1 MYEEITG
8 VNEAAV
14 EETPIQAAAEQD
26 DDVVTVADLMGDEPE
41 DQAEAQEEQGE
52 QQQEE
57 DAPEAQNGAADQSE
71 PEPRHNNARER
82 ENNAFAKRLA
92 AEKRKMEA
100 DPVYKLGRE
109 LAARYG
115 GDAAKA
121 MTEMR
126 KQQAQELAQDPVK
139 LAEYMLNQRDNVVPE
154 HEQEETAGALY
165 ETDQQ
170 KANRIVADLRN
181 VLGDGADLRSYIEA
195 DPDFMQNCDEFGAAA
210 AVKMANRAR
219 AAAAKNQT
227 IANKLAKN
235 RSLPQ
240 PIRPSNNAQ
249 TKAPDFSQMSDR
261 EFAAFEA
268 KVKKAQMDG
277 KKVKLE

>member
-57 DAPEAQNGAADQSE
+57 DAPEAQNGAADQPE

-92 AEKRKMEA
+92 AEKRKMET

-109 LAARYG
+109 LAADGSGNKRLNIQPHSG
-115 GDAAKA
+115 RKA
-121 MTEMR
+121 LCDLCGAVDDVT
-126 KQQAQELAQDPVK
+126 QQLRAVAFAVHRDFIH
-139 LAEYMLNQRDNVVPE
+139 LAERFSD
-154 HEQEETAGALY
+154 
-165 ETDQQ
+165 
-170 KANRIVADLRN
+170 I
-181 VLGDGADLRSYIEA
+181 LGDFRQSVLDTPHG
-195 DPDFMQNCDEFGAAA
+195 
-210 AVKMANRAR
+210 
-219 AAAAKNQT
+219 
-227 IANKLAKN
+227 
-235 RSLPQ
+235 
-240 PIRPSNNAQ
+240 
-249 TKAPDFSQMSDR
+249 
-261 EFAAFEA
+261 
-268 KVKKAQMDG
+268 
-277 KKVKLE
+277 

>member
-57 DAPEAQNGAADQSE
+57 DAPEAQNGAADQPE

-109 LAARYG
+109 FAARYG

-240 PIRPSNNAQ
+240 SIRPSNNAQ

>member
-1 MYEEITG
+1 MYEEKSG
-8 VNEAAV
+8 VNEAVV
-14 EETPIQAAAEQD
+14 EENLVQAADEQG
-26 DDVVTVADLMGDEPE
+26 DDVVTIADLMGDEP
-41 DQAEAQEEQGE
+41 AETADAQDEQGE
-52 QQQEE
+52 QQEE
-57 DAPEAQNGAADQSE
+57 DAPEAEDGVTDQPE

-154 HEQEETAGALY
+154 HEPEETAGALY

-227 IANKLAKN
+227 IATKLAKN

-240 PIRPSNNAQ
+240 PIRPTNNAQ

-261 EFAAFEA
+261 DFAAFEA

>member
-1 MYEEITG
+1 MNEELQG
-8 VNEAAV
+8 VNEDAIV
-14 EETPIQAAAEQD
+14 EEDQVQAAN
-26 DDVVTVADLMGDEPE
+26 EPE
-41 DQAEAQEEQGE
+41 DDVITLNDLIGNDEGEPTQAEQGE
-52 QQQEE
+52 QQPE
-57 DAPEAQNGAADQSE
+57 DAPEAEDNDGAADP
-71 PEPRHNNARER
+71 PEKKPRNNDRER

-92 AEKRKMEA
+92 AEKRKMAA

-154 HEQEETAGALY
+154 HEPEETAGALY
-165 ETDQQ
+165 ETGQQ

-249 TKAPDFSQMSDR
+249 TKAPDFSQMSDKD
-261 EFAAFEA
+261 FAAFEA
-268 KVKKAQMDG
+268 KIKKAQMDG
-277 KKVKLE
+277 KKVRLE

>member
-26 DDVVTVADLMGDEPE
+26 DDVVTVADLMDDEPE

-57 DAPEAQNGAADQSE
+57 DAPEAQNGAADP
-71 PEPRHNNARER
+71 PEKKPRNNDRER

-92 AEKRKMEA
+92 AEKRKMAA

-139 LAEYMLNQRDNVVPE
+139 LAEYMLNRNDRVEPDPE
-154 HEQEETAGALY
+154 PEPEPAY

-170 KANRIVADLRN
+170 KADRIVTDIRN
-181 VLGDGADLRSYIEA
+181 VLGDRADLQSYIDA

-249 TKAPDFSQMSDR
+249 TKAPDFSQMSDKD
-261 EFAAFEA
+261 FAAFEA
-268 KVKKAQMDG
+268 KIKKAQMDG
-277 KKVKLE
+277 KKVRLE

>member
-1 MYEEITG
+1 MNEELQG
-8 VNEAAV
+8 VNEDAIV
-14 EETPIQAAAEQD
+14 EEDQVQAAN
-26 DDVVTVADLMGDEPE
+26 EPE
-41 DQAEAQEEQGE
+41 DDVITLDDLIGNDEGEPTQAEQGE
-52 QQQEE
+52 QQPE
-57 DAPEAQNGAADQSE
+57 DAPEAEDNDGAADP
-71 PEPRHNNARER
+71 PEKKPRNNDRER

-139 LAEYMLNQRDNVVPE
+139 LAEYMLNRNDRVEPDPE
-154 HEQEETAGALY
+154 PEPEPAY

-170 KANRIVADLRN
+170 KADRIVTDIRN
-181 VLGDGADLRSYIEA
+181 VLGDRADLQSYIDA

-249 TKAPDFSQMSDR
+249 TKAPDFSQMSDKD
-261 EFAAFEA
+261 FAAFEA
-268 KVKKAQMDG
+268 KIKKAQMDG

>member
-57 DAPEAQNGAADQSE
+57 DAPEAQNGAADQPE

-139 LAEYMLNQRDNVVPE
+139 LAEYMLNRNDRVEPDPE
-154 HEQEETAGALY
+154 PEPEPAY

-170 KANRIVADLRN
+170 KADRIVTDIRN
-181 VLGDGADLRSYIEA
+181 VLGDRADLQSYIDA

-249 TKAPDFSQMSDR
+249 TKAPDFSQMSDKD
-261 EFAAFEA
+261 FAAFEA
-268 KVKKAQMDG
+268 KIKKAQMDG
-277 KKVKLE
+277 KKVRLE

>member
-41 DQAEAQEEQGE
+41 DQTEAQEEQGE

-57 DAPEAQNGAADQSE
+57 DAPEAQNGAADP
-71 PEPRHNNARER
+71 PEKKPRNNDRER

-92 AEKRKMEA
+92 AEKRKMAA

-139 LAEYMLNQRDNVVPE
+139 LAEYMLNRNDRVEPDPE
-154 HEQEETAGALY
+154 PEPEPAY

-170 KANRIVADLRN
+170 KADRIVTDIRN
-181 VLGDGADLRSYIEA
+181 VLGDRADLQSYIDA

-249 TKAPDFSQMSDR
+249 TKAPDFSQMSDKD
-261 EFAAFEA
+261 FAAFEA
-268 KVKKAQMDG
+268 KIKKAQMDG
-277 KKVKLE
+277 KKVRLE

>member
-14 EETPIQAAAEQD
+14 EETPIQAAAEQE

-57 DAPEAQNGAADQSE
+57 DAPEAQNGAADQPE

-92 AEKRKMEA
+92 AEKRKMET

-139 LAEYMLNQRDNVVPE
+139 LAEYMLNRNDRVEPDPE
-154 HEQEETAGALY
+154 PEPEPAY

-170 KANRIVADLRN
+170 KADRIVTDIRN
-181 VLGDGADLRSYIEA
+181 VLGDRADLQSYIDA

>member
-14 EETPIQAAAEQD
+14 EEMPIQAAAEQD

-52 QQQEE
+52 QQQE
-57 DAPEAQNGAADQSE
+57 DASAAEIDGVAGHSE
-71 PEPRHNNARER
+71 PEPRRNSRER
-82 ENNAFAKRLA
+82 ESNAFAKRLA
-92 AEKRKMEA
+92 AEKRKLAA

-109 LAARYG
+109 LASRYG
-115 GDAAKA
+115 GDAVKA
-121 MTEMR
+121 MSEMR
-126 KQQAQELAQDPVK
+126 KQQAKELAADPVK
-139 LAEYMLNQRDNVVPE
+139 LAEYMLNQRDTAAPE
-154 HEQEETAGALY
+154 PEQEEVPAY
-165 ETDQQ
+165 ETDRQ
-170 KANRIVADLRN
+170 KADRIVADIRS
-181 VLGDGADLRSYIEA
+181 VLGDNADLKSYIDT

-210 AVKMANRAR
+210 AVKMANRVK
-219 AAAAKNQT
+219 AAAAKTQAIAAKLNQ
-227 IANKLAKN
+227 N

>member
-26 DDVVTVADLMGDEPE
+26 DDVVTVADLMDDEPE

-57 DAPEAQNGAADQSE
+57 DAPEAQNGAADQPE

-92 AEKRKMEA
+92 AEKRKMET
-100 DPVYKLGRE
+100 DPVYNLGRE

-139 LAEYMLNQRDNVVPE
+139 LAEYMLNRNDRVEPDPE
-154 HEQEETAGALY
+154 PEPEPAY

-170 KANRIVADLRN
+170 KADRIVTDIRN
-181 VLGDGADLRSYIEA
+181 VLGDRADLQSYIDA

-240 PIRPSNNAQ
+240 PIRPFNNAQ